1 MCRTR
6 SYKKLLMNIKY
17 KGEKYAYKYD
27 FSDIGAQ
34 KAQLMSMGKNKHVT
48 GSKGK
53 ESLAVREALGVSLWA
68 QNLV

>member
-1 MCRTR
+1 
-6 SYKKLLMNIKY
+6 
-17 KGEKYAYKYD
+17 
-27 FSDIGAQ
+27 
-34 KAQLMSMGKNKHVT
+34 MGKNKHVT